1 MTNPAFGPYGE
12 PAFTVDYGNSGLGK
26 SMDKLRT
33 FPLGL
38 YLAPPGGLKP
48 AVQQLGYKPQT
59 MVVQTLADCHAVA
72 LDIHQRS
79 LDYEALVIDDA
90 SIILDNTATALAARY
105 KNGIQ
110 LHGKVLEAVKAFRQ
124 LLRQMGLHA
133 ALNFHERQPATYDG
147 EFFPGGPKLPS
158 KGGTK
163 EFPHIADLVTRAKRE
178 PNRRP
183 WTGVYECDPHSVDY
197 FQKDRFGVCPAV
209 GPLNT
214 GEILRRI
221 MRIAQSESVTPADR
235 EALVALV
242 HRGLARQHPGSLNYG
257 VFLAVVA
264 ASEPASSETAMRQ
277 GELAEAVLRAHR
289 NADNERT
296 IAFRSSHLPRAVL
309 AARRGDRVAAEAHL
323 DGARELLG
331 DGPEPQLF
339 SEAREEV
346 NAFLA
351 R

>member
-59 MVVQTLADCHAVA
+59 MVVQTLADCHAAA

-214 GEILRRI
+214 GEILRGAGYTLRRLPGLEWMDEI
-221 MRIAQSESVTPADR
+221 AERIAADVESAGLDSRMTVGAEWARKLQGAQIALPHIAWVVQDGLDR
-235 EALVALV
+235 AELRILRREQVLESL
-242 HRGLARQHPGSLNYG
+242 GLGAAKRQPG
-257 VFLAVVA
+257 
-264 ASEPASSETAMRQ
+264 Q
-277 GELAEAVLRAHR
+277 
-289 NADNERT
+289 
-296 IAFRSSHLPRAVL
+296 IPRPVPSA
-309 AARRGDRVAAEAHL
+309 G
-323 DGARELLG
+323 
-331 DGPEPQLF
+331 
-339 SEAREEV
+339 
-346 NAFLA
+346 
-351 R
+351 